1 MSVRILIGDVL
12 DKLRALPSDHF
23 DVIITSPPY
32 WGLRDYGVAG
42 QLGLEPTL
50 GEHLDAMVEVFR
62 ECRRVLKATGT
73 LWLNYG
79 DCYATTPNGR
89 SAAATKAA
97 GEDDRTFRDKPFST
111 VGPIYEVQPE
121 GRTAGRRGTAG
132 NLGNGGMNG
141 AAIPDG
147 RVVAGGTLKPKDLC
161 MIPNRLAI
169 ALQDDGWWVRSE
181 NIWGKTNPMPESTRD
196 RPATAFEKV
205 FQLTKS
211 GRYFYNKAAVRQG
224 RTSDENANGFR
235 GGSYVHDVP
244 SGRAAVGNYP
254 VPKGWDQSVGDGG
267 HGSIH
272 RTGRERGDS
281 FARHHKASA
290 GDHGQSPQFRT
301 EREPV
306 AYLRGEGRSLR
317 TYEPSAVDVWAMA
330 TTPFDSELCTD
341 CCAYFDRKAV
351 RALRVVEVNRADGGV
366 DRLRYCTCGS
376 HTGWLSHFATFP
388 PSLVERCLDA
398 SGGEG
403 ARVLDPFG
411 GAGTTAL
418 VAARRGLD
426 ATVIELNPWYALL
439 AMHRIG
445 AALPDCDIVMGDA

>member
-1 MSVRILIGDVL
+1 MEGLRSLLHSHFAGAEVTVRILIGDVL
-12 DKLRALPSDHF
+12 AKLRALPSDHF

-32 WGLRDYGVAG
+32 WGLRDYGVEG
-42 QLGLEPTL
+42 QLGLEATL
-50 GEHLDAMVEVFR
+50 GEHLDAMVAVFR

-89 SAAATKAA
+89 SAAATKAS
-97 GEDDRTFRDKPFST
+97 GGDDRTFRDKPFST
-111 VGPIYEVQPE
+111 V
-121 GRTAGRRGTAG
+121 
-132 NLGNGGMNG
+132 
-141 AAIPDG
+141 
-147 RVVAGGTLKPKDLC
+147 GGTLKPKDLC

-196 RPATAFEKV
+196 RPATAFEKI
-205 FQLTKS
+205 FQFTKS
-211 GRYFYNKAAVRQG
+211 GSYFYDKAAVRQG
-224 RTSDENANGFR
+224 RTSGEDANGFR
-235 GGSYVHDVP
+235 GGSYVHDEP
-244 SGRAAVGNYP
+244 GRRASVGNCP
-254 VPKGWDQSVGDGG
+254 VPKGWDQSVGEGG

-272 RTGRERGDS
+272 RSGRERGDS

-290 GDHGQSPQFRT
+290 GGHGQSSQFRT

-317 TYEPSAVDVWAMA
+317 TYEPSPVDVWAMA

-351 RALRVVEVNRADGGV
+351 RALRVVEVDRADGGV
-366 DRLRYCTCGS
+366 DRQRYCTCGS

-445 AALPDCDIVMGDA
+445 AALPGCDIAMGDA

>member
-42 QLGLEPTL
+42 QLGLEATL

-111 VGPIYEVQPE
+111 V
-121 GRTAGRRGTAG
+121 
-132 NLGNGGMNG
+132 
-141 AAIPDG
+141 
-147 RVVAGGTLKPKDLC
+147 GGTLKPKDLC

-254 VPKGWDQSVGDGG
+254 VPKGWDQSVGEGG
-267 HGSIH
+267 HGTIH

-290 GDHGQSPQFRT
+290 GDHGQSSQFRT

-351 RALRVVEVNRADGGV
+351 RALRVTEVVREDGGV
-366 DRLRYCTCGS
+366 GRLRYCSCGS

-411 GAGTTAL
+411 GAGTTGL